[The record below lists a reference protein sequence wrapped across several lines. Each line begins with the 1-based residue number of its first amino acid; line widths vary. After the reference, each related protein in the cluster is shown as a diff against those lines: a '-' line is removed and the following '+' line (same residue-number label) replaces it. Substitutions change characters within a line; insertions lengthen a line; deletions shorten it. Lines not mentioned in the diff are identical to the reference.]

1 MTLKFLKDNLE
12 SATAERIRFT
22 TAERG
27 TFDVVF
33 DADNQVVGAF
43 SSAKPFNK
51 AQRAGFSTS
60 DAIVNAAGDVNAL
73 NVELAAH
80 TDVYTEWCES
90 YVVDTLANLAEL
102 GDGENITTE
111 TVGDPISDVER
122 EQLIEP
128 IDVDSLLEAVAQ
140 ELAARKEA
148 TKNLGLT
155 AEQLESYTLQLNDD
169 DATVKHDE
177 DNFVHL
183 AASAKIPLESAF
195 TYSSGF
201 YYGRILNT
209 IINSVKD
216 STISVVDGDGQE
228 FTIAALRP
236 ENTDPAQNS
245 LAYLDSERP
254 DGRDEENALQ
264 LSREGETELEED
276 RKKDEAKKFVVPELP
291 AFDLGTTP
299 EEQPAEENHDVEEK
313 HDDDTTVIAPVLPA
327 SAQTVE
333 ETVESLADGV
343 ERARVFL
350 AQLKAEHADV
360 TAQLKGLTETASK
373 RLEKLITSLKEDRTE
388 IDEQIEQ
395 LRDKKADIDVQ
406 IADTREKKAVV
417 DERLSHKPELEAH
430 AHELA
435 DKIKVLSDALA
446 NRNEKAE

>member
-1 MTLKFLKDNLE
+1 MTLKFLKDSLE
-12 SATAERIRFT
+12 STAAKRLRFT
-22 TAERG
+22 TTNSG
-27 TFDVVF
+27 TFDVAF
-33 DADNQVVGAF
+33 DDDHQVVGAF

-51 AQRAGFSTS
+51 AQRAGFSTNS
-60 DAIVNAAGDVNAL
+60 TIANAAADVNAL
-73 NVELAAH
+73 DVELAAH
-80 TDVYTEWCES
+80 TDIFTEWRES

-102 GDGENITTE
+102 GEDENV
-111 TVGDPISDVER
+111 TVDAVDDPISDVER

-128 IDVDSLLEAVAQ
+128 IDVDSLVEPVMN
-140 ELAARKEA
+140 ELNARKEA
-148 TKNLGLT
+148 NRLLGLT
-155 AEQLESYTLQLNDD
+155 DEQFEKFTLRLNDD
-169 DATVKHDE
+169 DATVKRDE

-183 AASAKIPLESAF
+183 AASASIPLGSAF
-195 TYSSGF
+195 DYSSGF
-201 YYGRILNT
+201 YYSAILNT
-209 IINSVKD
+209 IVNSVKAGV
-216 STISVVDGDGQE
+216 ISVLDGDGQE
-228 FTIAALRP
+228 FTINALKP
-236 ENTDPAQNS
+236 ENTDPQQNS

-276 RKKDEAKKFVVPELP
+276 RKKGEAKKFVVPELP

-299 EEQPAEENHDVEEK
+299 EQPTEQPEEA
-313 HDDDTTVIAPVLPA
+313 HDDNTTVLPPVLPQP
-327 SAQTVE
+327 AQTAE

-343 ERARVFL
+343 ERARTFL
-350 AQLKAEHADV
+350 ATLKAEHADV

-446 NRNEKAE
+446 NRGEKAE

>member
-1 MTLKFLKDNLE
+1 MTLKFLKDSLE
-12 SATAERIRFT
+12 SATAERLRFT
-22 TAERG
+22 TVERG

-33 DADNQVVGAF
+33 DADHQVVGAF

-51 AQRAGFSTS
+51 AQRAGFSTN

-102 GDGENITTE
+102 ENV
-111 TVGDPISDVER
+111 TVEPVSDPISDVER

-128 IDVDSLLEAVAQ
+128 IDVDSLMDPVAK

-148 TKNLGLT
+148 TVNLGLT

-209 IINSVKD
+209 IINSVKAG
-216 STISVVDGDGQE
+216 TISVVDGDGQE

-276 RKKDEAKKFVVPELP
+276 RKKGEAKKLVVPELP

-299 EEQPAEENHDVEEK
+299 ERPAEENHDDTEA

>member
-1 MTLKFLKDNLE
+1 M
-12 SATAERIRFT
+12 
-22 TAERG
+22 
-27 TFDVVF
+27 
-33 DADNQVVGAF
+33 
-43 SSAKPFNK
+43 
-51 AQRAGFSTS
+51 
-60 DAIVNAAGDVNAL
+60 
-73 NVELAAH
+73 
-80 TDVYTEWCES
+80 
-90 YVVDTLANLAEL
+90 VDTLANLAEL
-102 GDGENITTE
+102 GDDENITVDTID
-111 TVGDPISDVER
+111 DPISDVER

-128 IDVDSLLEAVAQ
+128 IDVDSLVEPVMN
-140 ELAARKEA
+140 ELNARKEA
-148 TKNLGLT
+148 NKQLGLT
-155 AEQLESYTLQLNDD
+155 DEQFEKFTLKLNDD
-169 DATVKHDE
+169 DATVKRDE

-183 AASAKIPLESAF
+183 AASASIPLGSAF
-195 TYSSGF
+195 GYSSGF
-201 YYGRILNT
+201 YYSAILNT
-209 IINSVKD
+209 IVNSVKAGV
-216 STISVVDGDGQE
+216 ISVLDGDGQE
-228 FTIAALRP
+228 FTINALKP
-236 ENTDPAQNS
+236 ENTDPQQNS

-276 RKKDEAKKFVVPELP
+276 RKKGEAKKFVVPELP

-299 EEQPAEENHDVEEK
+299 EQPVEQLEEAHE
-313 HDDDTTVIAPVLPA
+313 DDTTVLPPVLPQP
-327 SAQTVE
+327 AQTAE

-343 ERARVFL
+343 ERARTFL
-350 AQLKAEHADV
+350 ATLKAEHADV

-446 NRNEKAE
+446 NRGEKAE

>member
-1 MTLKFLKDNLE
+1 MTLKFLKDSLE
-12 SATAERIRFT
+12 STTANRLRFT
-22 TAERG
+22 TTNSG

-33 DADNQVVGAF
+33 DDDHQVVGAF

-51 AQRAGFSTS
+51 AQRAGFSTNNT
-60 DAIVNAAGDVNAL
+60 IVNAAADTNAL
-73 NVELAAH
+73 DVELAAH
-80 TDVYTEWCES
+80 TDIFTEWRES

-102 GDGENITTE
+102 GEGENITVD
-111 TVGDPISDVER
+111 TVDDPISDVER

-128 IDVDSLLEAVAQ
+128 IDVDSLLEPVMN
-140 ELAARKEA
+140 ELNARKEA
-148 TKNLGLT
+148 NKQLGLT
-155 AEQLESYTLQLNDD
+155 GEQFEQFTLKLNDD
-169 DATVKHDE
+169 DATVKRDE

-183 AASAKIPLESAF
+183 AASASIPLAAAF
-195 TYSSGF
+195 GYSSGF
-201 YYGRILNT
+201 YYSTILNT
-209 IINSVKD
+209 IVNSVKNGV
-216 STISVVDGDGQE
+216 ISVLDGDGQE
-228 FTIAALRP
+228 FTINALKP
-236 ENTDPAQNS
+236 ENTDPQQNS

-276 RKKDEAKKFVVPELP
+276 RKEKSEAKKLVVPELP
-291 AFDLGTTP
+291 AFDLGATP
-299 EEQPAEENHDVEEK
+299 EQPAEDK
-313 HDDDTTVIAPVLPA
+313 AHDDDTTVLPPVLPQPV
-327 SAQTVE
+327 QTAE

-343 ERARVFL
+343 ERARTFL
-350 AQLKAEHADV
+350 ATLKAEHADV
-360 TAQLKGLTETASK
+360 TTQLKGLTETASK

-430 AHELA
+430 AKELA

-446 NRNEKAE
+446 NKGEKTE

>member
-1 MTLKFLKDNLE
+1 MTLKFLKDSLE
-12 SATAERIRFT
+12 SATAERLRFT
-22 TAERG
+22 AAERG

-33 DADNQVVGAF
+33 DADHQIVGAF

-51 AQRAGFSTS
+51 AQRAGFSTN

-102 GDGENITTE
+102 ENV
-111 TVGDPISDVER
+111 TVEPVSDPISDVER

-128 IDVDSLLEAVAQ
+128 IDVDSLMDPVAK

-148 TKNLGLT
+148 TVNLGLT

-209 IINSVKD
+209 IINSIKAG
-216 STISVVDGDGQE
+216 TISVLDGDGQE

-276 RKKDEAKKFVVPELP
+276 RKKDEAKKLVVPELP

-299 EEQPAEENHDVEEK
+299 EQPAEENHDDTEA

-327 SAQTVE
+327 SAQTAE

-406 IADTREKKAVV
+406 IADTREKKVVV

-446 NRNEKAE
+446 NKGEKTE

>member
-1 MTLKFLKDNLE
+1 MTLKFLKDSLE
-12 SATAERIRFT
+12 SATAERLRFT
-22 TAERG
+22 AAERG

-33 DADNQVVGAF
+33 DADHQVVGAF
-43 SSAKPFNK
+43 SSTKPFNK
-51 AQRAGFSTS
+51 AQRAGFSTN
-60 DAIVNAAGDVNAL
+60 DAIVNAAGDINAL

-102 GDGENITTE
+102 ENV
-111 TVGDPISDVER
+111 TVEPVSDPISDVER

-148 TKNLGLT
+148 TVNLGLT

-169 DATVKHDE
+169 EAQVKHDE

-209 IINSVKD
+209 IINSVKAG
-216 STISVVDGDGQE
+216 TISVLDADGQE

-254 DGRDEENALQ
+254 DGRDEENAIQ

-276 RKKDEAKKFVVPELP
+276 RKKDEAKKLVVPELP

-299 EEQPAEENHDVEEK
+299 EEQPAKESHDANEA

-360 TAQLKGLTETASK
+360 TTQLKGLTETASK

-446 NRNEKAE
+446 NKGEKE

>member
-1 MTLKFLKDNLE
+1 MTLKFLKDSLE
-12 SATAERIRFT
+12 SATAERLRFT

-33 DADNQVVGAF
+33 DADHQVVGAF
-43 SSAKPFNK
+43 SSTKPFNK
-51 AQRAGFSTS
+51 AQRAGFSTN
-60 DAIVNAAGDVNAL
+60 DAIVNAAGDINAL

-140 ELAARKEA
+140 ELAARKEV

-169 DATVKHDE
+169 EATVKHDE

-201 YYGRILNT
+201 YYGRILST
-209 IINSVKD
+209 IINSVKAG
-216 STISVVDGDGQE
+216 TISVVDGDGQE

-254 DGRDEENALQ
+254 DGRDEENAIQ

-276 RKKDEAKKFVVPELP
+276 RKKDEAKKLVVPELP

-299 EEQPAEENHDVEEK
+299 EQPAEPAEEA
-313 HDDDTTVIAPVLPA
+313 HEDDTTVLPPVLPQP
-327 SAQTVE
+327 AQTAE